1 MNICTFLLLT
11 TIIVNRAQSET
22 TQEQQM
28 TREEAILEITLETKA
43 NSSQQFSELV
53 KSTIK
58 LMGPGNAKS
67 IQKNH

>member
-11 TIIVNRAQSET
+11 TIILNSAQSET
-22 TQEQQM
+22 TQVQQM

-58 LMGPGNAKS
+58 LMGPGKAKI